1 MRQVG
6 KKRQRLYLF
15 SPLQLLGRR
24 TRANESGPTGDW
36 KGRCEPF
43 TAVRVWKRHSGTY
56 NFVCQL
62 WWLALNV
69 TLSQFRI
76 TQSGNDWWRACFD
89 CLNLYGVTTPKC
101 GPRLL
106 VAADKREDEEF
117 LSLAPWSPFY
127 CQLAS
132 LLGLLRIPL
141 VIPESAFPGFQL
153 WLRASLSP
161 GTPRVSGAPPP
172 PQLSGTIRVLRR
184 YPTSRIEQL
193 LCAQTLWGR

>member
-1 MRQVG
+1 MRVG
-6 KKRQRLYLF
+6 
-15 SPLQLLGRR
+15 
-24 TRANESGPTGDW
+24 T
-36 KGRCEPF
+36 CEPC
-43 TAVRVWKRHSGTY
+43 TAVCVWKRHSRTC

-89 CLNLYGVTTPKC
+89 CLNWYGMTTPKC
-101 GPRLL
+101 GPHLL
-106 VAADKREDEEF
+106 VAADKREDERF
-117 LSLAPWSPFY
+117 PSLAPWSPFY

-132 LLGLLRIPL
+132 LLGLLQIPL

-161 GTPRVSGAPPP
+161 GTPQVSGA
-172 PQLSGTIRVLRR
+172 PQLSGTIGVLRR
-184 YPTSRIEQL
+184 YPASRIEQL
-193 LCAQTLWGR
+193 LCAQSLWGH